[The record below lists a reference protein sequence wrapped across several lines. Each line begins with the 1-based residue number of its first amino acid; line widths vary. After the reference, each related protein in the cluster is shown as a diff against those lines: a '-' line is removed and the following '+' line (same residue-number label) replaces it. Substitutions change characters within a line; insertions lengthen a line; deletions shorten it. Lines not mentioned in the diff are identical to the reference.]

1 MIDNNLVMTP
11 TPDSIIY
18 VYDQNFNLLGAS
30 VECFHKHYEDEIITR
45 SKGKEVLTFEAV
57 ETSTI
62 YQHLKTENIVKFGGR
77 WFRIKFSEDDSSA
90 KGITKFTCYALWYE
104 LAEGLPS
111 PIHMVASTVR
121 AVAEAIT
128 KDFGKWVKLVIPT
141 DSGNRPVRSIT
152 LKENS
157 GLYKLRYL
165 AKQYNMELT
174 FGYEEVF
181 EQELRYVKT
190 VVIIQQYTE
199 SKIDYPLVVEEN
211 LKHIVRAEDSRN
223 LCTAYKLTGKG
234 ENDDEELTFA
244 SINHGSDYLLDVSWF
259 TERGMRPRYIP
270 KSKHDDRFKIK
281 QSMLDAA
288 RAYLDVYAKPL
299 ITYEASAIL
308 YDKVPDLHHSQ
319 LVVDDFYKLNEWRK
333 VTARSIDYDD
343 LSNSQITFDDP
354 RRDLMDLINDD
365 GDGAISSGNE
375 EQSHVVIRY
384 ANDILGTGFNTENG
398 KYIGVLTTTKRSED
412 LRPDDFTWVKIEG
425 PEGPQGRNGEP
436 GTPGRDGVDGVAG
449 KNGVGI
455 VDTDIT
461 YCISLSGTQAP
472 TDGWTSQVPELIKGR
487 YLWTKTFWRY
497 SDGTHETGYSVTYI
511 AQDGNRGNDGVA
523 GKDGVGIKRTEIS
536 YARSNS
542 GTEPPSDAK
551 WGSQVPEVP
560 YGEYL
565 WTRTKWFYTDD
576 TTEVGY
582 SVARMGTQGPKG
594 DSGSDGLPGKNG
606 VGLKGTEVKYAL
618 SDTDTNTPTTWTQQV
633 PTLVKG
639 KFLWTRTIWT
649 YTDNTSE
656 TAYQKTYIARD
667 GNDGQ
672 NGIAGKDG
680 VGLHH
685 TSISYAGS
693 TSGTEPPT
701 SNWTSNIPQVQPG
714 FYLWTRTIWH
724 YTDNTS
730 ETGYSVSKIGEQGP
744 RGIQGLQGETG
755 RQGIPGTP
763 GRDGRSQFTHIAFSD
778 SPDGTGFSHTDQGRA
793 YIGLYQDYNEA
804 HSKDKASYKW
814 TKWVGRDGAQGIP
827 GKAGAD
833 GKTSYFHVA
842 YAGSADGTRS
852 FSLDDRNQQ
861 YMGYYSDFTVED
873 STDPKKYRWFDR
885 MANVQVGGVNLFLN
899 SLFTF
904 GLKEPYSTYALVDDV
919 SDTKGQLV
927 ASIDATATKYRGYN
941 TLKIDSTWNGKYE
954 NQKITFRIGGDSRE
968 FTDYGFTNQ
977 NVRISFW
984 AKSNKNNA
992 QIDFRAGYRNTIE
1005 PLYLTTDWKYYSTYL
1020 CLAED
1025 TKCSQ
1030 DVIIHLWS
1038 QETTAWLAMIKVEV
1052 GTLST
1057 SYTEAPEDIAYRIN
1071 SKADG
1076 KLTQD
1081 QLNALAE
1088 KAQIYEA
1095 ELQAKA
1101 TMEQLSDLEKAY
1113 EARIKATEEAI
1124 SKSEA
1129 DLIDAGRRL
1138 DATVTELGGLRELKK
1153 FIDTYMSSSNE
1164 GLIIGKTDASAT
1176 IKVSPDRIS
1185 MFSAGKEVMY
1195 ISQGVIH
1202 IDNGVFTRSLQIG
1215 RFITEQHYAD
1225 PDLNVCRY
1233 VG

>member
-11 TPDSIIY
+11 IPDSLLY

-57 ETSTI
+57 ETSAI
-62 YQHLKTENIVKFGGR
+62 YQYLKTENVVKFGER
-77 WFRIKFSEDDSSA
+77 WFRIKFAEDDSSA
-90 KGITKFTCYALWYE
+90 KGLTKFTCYALWYE
-104 LAEGLPS
+104 LAEGLPT
-111 PIHMVASTVR
+111 PIRMVGSTVQ

-211 LKHIVRAEDSRN
+211 LNHIVRAEDSRN

-234 ENDDEELTFA
+234 EHDDEELTFA
-244 SINHGSDYLLDVSWF
+244 SINNGSDYLIDVSWF
-259 TERGMRPRYIP
+259 TERQMRPRYIP

-299 ITYEASAIL
+299 VTYEASAIL

-333 VTARSIDYDD
+333 VTARSVDYDD

-412 LRPDDFTWVKIEG
+412 LKPDDFTWVKIEG
-425 PEGPQGRNGEP
+425 PEGKQGRNGEP

-472 TDGWTSQVPELIKGR
+472 TDGWSSQVPELIKGR

-511 AQDGNRGNDGVA
+511 ARDGNNGNDGIA
-523 GKDGVGIKRTEIS
+523 GKDGVGIKNTEIS
-536 YARSNS
+536 YARATS
-542 GTEPPSDAK
+542 GTDVPAEGWQS
-551 WGSQVPEVP
+551 SVPEVP

-565 WTRTKWFYTDD
+565 WTRTKWTYTDN
-576 TTEVGY
+576 TSEVGY

-606 VGLKGTEVKYAL
+606 VGLKGTEVVYGL
-618 SDTDTNTPTTWTQQV
+618 SDNDQTAPTTWTQQV
-633 PTLVKG
+633 PSLVKG
-639 KFLWTRTIWT
+639 KFLWTRTTWT
-649 YTDNTSE
+649 YTDTTSE

-685 TSISYAGS
+685 TDITYAGS

-701 SNWTSNIPQVQPG
+701 GSWSSRIPEVQPG

-724 YTDNTS
+724 YTDSTS

-814 TKWVGRDGAQGIP
+814 TKWIGRDGAQGIP

-842 YAGSADGTRS
+842 YAGSADGSRS
-852 FSLDDRNQQ
+852 FSLEDRNQQ
-861 YMGYYSDFTVED
+861 YMGYYSDYTIED

-904 GLKEPYSTYALVDDV
+904 GLKEQYSTYELIDGLD
-919 SDTKGQLV
+919 DTKGQLV
-927 ASIDATATKYRGYN
+927 ASIDTTTKYRGYN
-941 TLKIDSTWNGKYE
+941 TLKLDSTWNGKYE
-954 NQKITFRIGGDSRE
+954 NQKITFRVGGDGRV

-984 AKSNKNNA
+984 GKSNKANA
-992 QIDFRAGYRNTIE
+992 RIDFRPGYRGTLE

-1020 CLAED
+1020 CLAKD

-1030 DVIIHLWS
+1030 DVIISLLS

-1052 GTLST
+1052 GTVST

-1088 KAQIYEA
+1088 KSQIYEA
-1095 ELQAKA
+1095 ELAAKA

-1113 EARIKATEEAI
+1113 EARIKANEEAI

-1129 DLIDAGRRL
+1129 DLIDAGRRIE
-1138 DATVTELGGLRELKK
+1138 ATVAELGGLRELKK

-1164 GLIIGKTDASAT
+1164 GLIIGKNDASAT
-1176 IKVSPDRIS
+1176 IKVSPNRIS

-1202 IDNGVFTRSLQIG
+1202 IDNGVFTKSLQIG

>member
-11 TPDSIIY
+11 IPDSLLY

-57 ETSTI
+57 ETSSI
-62 YQHLKTENIVKFGGR
+62 YQYLKTENVVKFGER
-77 WFRIKFSEDDSSA
+77 WFRIKFAEDDSSA
-90 KGITKFTCYALWYE
+90 KGLTKFTCYALWYE
-104 LAEGLPS
+104 LAEGLPT
-111 PIHMVASTVR
+111 PIRMVGSTVR

-211 LKHIVRAEDSRN
+211 LNHIVRAEDSRN

-244 SINHGSDYLLDVSWF
+244 SINNGSDYLIDVSWF
-259 TERGMRPRYIP
+259 TERQMRPRYIP

-299 ITYEASAIL
+299 VTYEASAIL

-333 VTARSIDYDD
+333 VTARSVDYDD

-384 ANDILGTGFNTENG
+384 ANDILGTGFNTETG

-412 LRPDDFTWVKIEG
+412 LKPDDFTWVKIEG
-425 PEGPQGRNGEP
+425 PEGKQGRNGEP

-472 TDGWTSQVPELIKGR
+472 TDGWSSQVPELTRGR

-511 AQDGNRGNDGVA
+511 ARDGNNGNDGVA
-523 GKDGVGIKRTEIS
+523 GKDGVGIKNTEIS
-536 YARSNS
+536 YARATS
-542 GTEPPSDAK
+542 GTDVPAGGWQS
-551 WGSQVPEVP
+551 SVPEVP

-565 WTRTKWFYTDD
+565 WTRTKWTYTDN
-576 TTEVGY
+576 TSEVGY

-606 VGLKGTEVKYAL
+606 VGLKGTEVVYGL
-618 SDTDTNTPTTWTQQV
+618 SDNDQSAPTTWTQQV
-633 PTLVKG
+633 PSLVKG
-639 KFLWTRTIWT
+639 KFLWTRTTWT
-649 YTDNTSE
+649 YTDTTSE
-656 TAYQKTYIARD
+656 IAYQKTYIARD

-685 TSISYAGS
+685 TDITYAGS

-701 SNWTSNIPQVQPG
+701 GSWSSRIPEVQPG
-714 FYLWTRTIWH
+714 FYLWTRTVWH
-724 YTDNTS
+724 YTDSTS

-804 HSKDKASYKW
+804 HSKDKTSYKW
-814 TKWVGRDGAQGIP
+814 TKWIGRDGAQGIP

-842 YAGSADGTRS
+842 YAGSSDGSRS
-852 FSLDDRNQQ
+852 FSLEDRNQQ
-861 YMGYYSDFTVED
+861 YMGYYSDFTPED
-873 STDPKKYRWFDR
+873 SSDPKKYRWFDR
-885 MANVQVGGVNLFLN
+885 IANVQVGGVNLFLN

-904 GLKEPYSTYALVDDV
+904 GLKEPYSTYKLYDSSAN
-919 SDTKGQLV
+919 TAGQLAV
-927 ASIDATATKYRGYN
+927 SIDNTTKFRGYN

-954 NQKITFRIGGDSRE
+954 DQKIVFDVGGDGRVPGN
-968 FTDYGFTNQ
+968 YGFTNQ

-984 AKSNKNNA
+984 AKSNKANA
-992 QIDFRAGYRNTIE
+992 RIDFRTGNRDTVE

-1020 CLAED
+1020 CIAQD
-1025 TKCSQ
+1025 TMCSQ
-1030 DVIIHLWS
+1030 DVIIHLLS
-1038 QETTAWLAMIKVEV
+1038 QETTAWLARIKVEV
-1052 GTLST
+1052 GTVST

-1088 KAQIYEA
+1088 KSQIYEA
-1095 ELQAKA
+1095 ELAAKA

-1113 EARIKATEEAI
+1113 EARIKANEEAI

-1129 DLIDAGRRL
+1129 DLIDAGRRIE
-1138 DATVTELGGLRELKK
+1138 ATVAELGGLRELKK

-1164 GLIIGKTDASAT
+1164 GLIIGRNDASAT

-1202 IDNGVFTRSLQIG
+1202 IDNGVFTKSLQIG

>member
-11 TPDSIIY
+11 IPDSLLY

-30 VECFHKHYEDEIITR
+30 VECFNKHYEDEIITR

-62 YQHLKTENIVKFGGR
+62 YQYLKTENIVKFGER
-77 WFRIKFSEDDSSA
+77 WFRIKFAEDDSSA

-104 LAEGLPS
+104 LAEGLPK
-111 PIHMVASTVR
+111 PIRMVASTVR

-244 SINHGSDYLLDVSWF
+244 SINNGSDYLIDVSWF
-259 TERGMRPRYIP
+259 TERQMRPRYIP

-299 ITYEASAIL
+299 VTYEASAIL
-308 YDKVPDLHHSQ
+308 YDKIPDLHHSQ
-319 LVVDDFYKLNEWRK
+319 FIVDDYYKLNEWRK
-333 VTARSIDYDD
+333 VTARSVDYDD

-412 LRPDDFTWVKIEG
+412 LKPDDFTWVKIEG
-425 PEGPQGRNGEP
+425 PEGKQGRNGEP

-449 KNGVGI
+449 KDGVGI
-455 VDTDIT
+455 VDTDVT

-472 TDGWTSQVPELIKGR
+472 TDGWSSQVPELTKGR

-511 AQDGNRGNDGVA
+511 ARDGNNGNDGIA
-523 GKDGVGIKRTEIS
+523 GKDGVGIKNTEIT
-536 YARSNS
+536 YASSNF
-542 GTEPPSDAK
+542 GTTPPETGWSTSIPRVEPA
-551 WGSQVPEVP
+551 
-560 YGEYL
+560 YYL
-565 WTRTKWFYTDD
+565 WTRTKWTYTDN
-576 TTEVGY
+576 TSEVGY
-582 SVARMGTQGPKG
+582 SVARMGTRGPKG

-606 VGLKGTEVKYAL
+606 VGLKGTEVVYGL
-618 SDTDTNTPTTWTQQV
+618 SDDDQTAPTNWTQQV
-633 PTLVKG
+633 PSLVKG
-639 KFLWTRTIWT
+639 KFLWTRTTWT
-649 YTDNTSE
+649 YTDTTSE

-667 GNDGQ
+667 GNDGN

-685 TSISYAGS
+685 TDITYAGS

-701 SNWTSNIPQVQPG
+701 GSWSSRIPEVQPG

-724 YTDNTS
+724 YTDSTS

-804 HSKDKASYKW
+804 HSKNKTSYKW
-814 TKWVGRDGAQGIP
+814 TKWIGRDGAQGIP

-842 YAGSADGTRS
+842 YAASANGSRS
-852 FSLDDRNQQ
+852 FSLEDRNQQ
-861 YMGYYSDFTVED
+861 YMGYYSDYIIED

-885 MANVQVGGVNLFLN
+885 MSNVQVGGVNLFLN

-904 GLKEPYSTYALVDDV
+904 GLKEPYSTYELID
-919 SDTKGQLV
+919 SPEDTKGQLV
-927 ASIDATATKYRGYN
+927 ASIDTTTKYRGYN
-941 TLKIDSTWNGKYE
+941 TLKLDSTWNGKYE
-954 NQKITFRIGGDSRE
+954 NQKITFRVGGDGRD

-984 AKSNKNNA
+984 GKSNKANA
-992 QIDFRAGYRNTIE
+992 RIDFRPEYRDTLE

-1025 TKCSQ
+1025 TKCSR
-1030 DVIIHLWS
+1030 DVIIHLLS

-1057 SYTEAPEDIAYRIN
+1057 SHTEAPEDIAYRIN

-1088 KAQIYEA
+1088 KSQIYEA
-1095 ELQAKA
+1095 ELAAKA

-1113 EARIKATEEAI
+1113 EARIKANEEAI

-1129 DLIDAGRRL
+1129 DLIDAGRRIE
-1138 DATVTELGGLRELKK
+1138 ATVAELGGLRELKK

-1202 IDNGVFTRSLQIG
+1202 IDNGVFTKSLQIG

>member
-11 TPDSIIY
+11 IPDSLLY

-57 ETSTI
+57 ETSSI
-62 YQHLKTENIVKFGGR
+62 YQHLKTENVVKFGER
-77 WFRIKFSEDDSSA
+77 WFRIKFAEDDSSA
-90 KGITKFTCYALWYE
+90 KGLTKFTCYALWYE
-104 LAEGLPS
+104 LAEGLPT
-111 PIHMVASTVR
+111 PIRMVGSTVR

-211 LKHIVRAEDSRN
+211 LNHIVRAEDSRN

-244 SINHGSDYLLDVSWF
+244 SINNGSDYLIDVSWF
-259 TERGMRPRYIP
+259 TERQMRPRYIP

-299 ITYEASAIL
+299 VTYEASAIL

-333 VTARSIDYDD
+333 VTARSVDYDD

-412 LRPDDFTWVKIEG
+412 LKPDDFTWVKIEG
-425 PEGPQGRNGEP
+425 PEGKQGRNGEP

-472 TDGWTSQVPELIKGR
+472 TDGWSSQVPELTKGR

-511 AQDGNRGNDGVA
+511 ARDGNNGNDGIA
-523 GKDGVGIKRTEIS
+523 GKDGVGIKNTEIS
-536 YARSNS
+536 YARATS
-542 GTEPPSDAK
+542 GTDVPAGGWQS
-551 WGSQVPEVP
+551 SVPEVP

-565 WTRTKWFYTDD
+565 WTRTKWMYTDN
-576 TTEVGY
+576 TSEVGY

-606 VGLKGTEVKYAL
+606 VGLKGTEVVYGL
-618 SDTDTNTPTTWTQQV
+618 SDNDQSAPTTWTQQV
-633 PTLVKG
+633 PSLVKG
-639 KFLWTRTIWT
+639 KFLWTRTTWT
-649 YTDNTSE
+649 YTDTTSE

-667 GNDGQ
+667 GNDGN

-685 TSISYAGS
+685 TDITYAGS

-701 SNWTSNIPQVQPG
+701 DNWTSSIPTIQPG
-714 FYLWTRTIWH
+714 FYLWTRTVWH
-724 YTDNTS
+724 YTDKTS

-814 TKWVGRDGAQGIP
+814 TKWIGRDGAQGIP

-842 YAGSADGTRS
+842 YAGSADGSRS
-852 FSLDDRNQQ
+852 FSLEDRNQQ
-861 YMGYYSDFTVED
+861 YMGYYSDYTIED

-904 GLKEPYSTYALVDDV
+904 GLKEQYSTYELIDGLDG
-919 SDTKGQLV
+919 TKGQLV
-927 ASIDATATKYRGYN
+927 ASIDTTTKYRGYN
-941 TLKIDSTWNGKYE
+941 TLKLDSTWNGKYE
-954 NQKITFRIGGDSRE
+954 NQKITFRVGGDGRE

-984 AKSNKNNA
+984 GKSNKANA
-992 QIDFRAGYRNTIE
+992 RIDFRPGYRDTLE

-1030 DVIIHLWS
+1030 DVIISLLS

-1052 GTLST
+1052 GTVST

-1088 KAQIYEA
+1088 KSQVYEA
-1095 ELQAKA
+1095 ELAAKA

-1113 EARIKATEEAI
+1113 EARIKANEEAI

-1129 DLIDAGRRL
+1129 DLIDAGRRIE
-1138 DATVTELGGLRELKK
+1138 ATVDELGGLRELKK

-1164 GLIIGKTDASAT
+1164 GLIIGKNDASAT

-1202 IDNGVFTRSLQIG
+1202 IDNGVFTKSLQIG
-1215 RFITEQHYAD
+1215 RFLTEQHYAD

>member
-11 TPDSIIY
+11 IPDSLLY
-18 VYDQNFNLLGAS
+18 VYDQNFNLLSAS

-57 ETSTI
+57 ETSSI
-62 YQHLKTENIVKFGGR
+62 YQHLKTENVVKFGER
-77 WFRIKFSEDDSSA
+77 WFRIKFAEDDSSA
-90 KGITKFTCYALWYE
+90 KGLTKFTCYALWYE
-104 LAEGLPS
+104 LAEGLPT
-111 PIHMVASTVR
+111 PIRMVGSTVR

-211 LKHIVRAEDSRN
+211 LNHIVRAEDSRN

-244 SINHGSDYLLDVSWF
+244 SINNGSDYLIDVSWF
-259 TERGMRPRYIP
+259 TERQMRPRYIP

-299 ITYEASAIL
+299 VTYEASAIL

-319 LVVDDFYKLNEWRK
+319 LVVDDFYRLNEWRK
-333 VTARSIDYDD
+333 VTSRSVDYDD

-412 LRPDDFTWVKIEG
+412 LKPDDFTWVKIEG
-425 PEGPQGRNGEP
+425 PEGKQGRNGEP

-472 TDGWTSQVPELIKGR
+472 TDGWSSQVPELTKGR

-511 AQDGNRGNDGVA
+511 ARDGNNGNDGIA
-523 GKDGVGIKRTEIS
+523 GKDGVGIKNTEIS
-536 YARSNS
+536 YARATS
-542 GTEPPSDAK
+542 GTDVPAGGWQS
-551 WGSQVPEVP
+551 SVPEVP

-565 WTRTKWFYTDD
+565 WTRTKWTYTDN
-576 TTEVGY
+576 TSEVGY

-594 DSGSDGLPGKNG
+594 DSGNDGLPGKNG
-606 VGLKGTEVKYAL
+606 VGLKGTEVVYGL
-618 SDTDTNTPTTWTQQV
+618 SDNDQSAPTTWTQQV
-633 PTLVKG
+633 PSLVKG
-639 KFLWTRTIWT
+639 KFLWTRTTWT
-649 YTDNTSE
+649 YTDTTSE

-685 TSISYAGS
+685 TDITYAGS

-701 SNWTSNIPQVQPG
+701 DNWTSSIPTIQPG

-724 YTDNTS
+724 YTDKTS

-804 HSKDKASYKW
+804 HSKDKTSYKW
-814 TKWVGRDGAQGIP
+814 TKWIGRDGAQGIP

-842 YAGSADGTRS
+842 YAGSSDGSRS
-852 FSLDDRNQQ
+852 FSLEDRNQQ
-861 YMGYYSDFTVED
+861 YMGYYSDYTIED

-904 GLKEPYSTYALVDDV
+904 GLKEKYSTYKLIDGED
-919 SDTKGQLV
+919 DTKGQLV
-927 ASIDATATKYRGYN
+927 ASIDTTTKYRGYN
-941 TLKIDSTWNGKYE
+941 ALKLDSTWNGKYE
-954 NQKITFRIGGDSRE
+954 NQKITFRVGGDGRV

-984 AKSNKNNA
+984 GKSNKANA
-992 QIDFRAGYRNTIE
+992 RIDFRPGYRNTLE

-1020 CLAED
+1020 CLAAD

-1030 DVIIHLWS
+1030 DVIIHLFS

-1052 GTLST
+1052 GTVST
-1057 SYTEAPEDIAYRIN
+1057 SHTEAPEDIAYRIN

-1088 KAQIYEA
+1088 KSRIYEA
-1095 ELQAKA
+1095 ELAAKA
-1101 TMEQLSDLEKAY
+1101 TMAQLSDLEKAY
-1113 EARIKATEEAI
+1113 EARIKANEEAI

-1129 DLIDAGRRL
+1129 DLIDAGRRIE
-1138 DATVTELGGLRELKK
+1138 ATVAELGGLRELKK

-1164 GLIIGKTDASAT
+1164 GLIIGKNDSSAA

-1202 IDNGVFTRSLQIG
+1202 IDNGVFTKSLQIG

>member
-30 VECFHKHYEDEIITR
+30 VECFNKHYEDEIITR

-104 LAEGLPS
+104 LAEGLPT
-111 PIHMVASTVR
+111 PIRMVGSTVR

-199 SKIDYPLVVEEN
+199 SKINYPLVVEEN

-244 SINHGSDYLLDVSWF
+244 SINNGSDYLLDVSWF

-425 PEGPQGRNGEP
+425 PEGKQGRNGEP

-472 TDGWTSQVPELIKGR
+472 TDGWTSQVPELVKGR

-497 SDGTHETGYSVTYI
+497 SDGAHETGYSVTYI
-511 AQDGNRGNDGVA
+511 AQDGNKGNDGVA

-649 YTDNTSE
+649 YTDTTSE

-701 SNWTSNIPQVQPG
+701 SNWTNNIPEVQPG

-724 YTDNTS
+724 YTDSTS

-814 TKWVGRDGAQGIP
+814 TKWAGRDGAQGIP

-904 GLKEPYSTYALVDDV
+904 GLKEPYSTYALIDDA
-919 SDTKGQLV
+919 SETKGQIA
-927 ASIDATATKYRGYN
+927 ASIDTTTKFRGYA
-941 TLKIDSTWNGKYE
+941 TLKIDSTWDGTYK
-954 NQKITFRIGGDSRE
+954 NQKITFRVGGDSRE

-984 AKSNKNNA
+984 GKSNKANA
-992 QIDFRAGYRNTIE
+992 RIDFRAGYRGTIE

-1020 CLAED
+1020 CLAKD

-1030 DVIIHLWS
+1030 DVIIHLLS
-1038 QETTAWLAMIKVEV
+1038 QETTAWLALIKVEV

-1057 SYTEAPEDIAYRIN
+1057 SHTEAPEDIAYRIN

-1124 SKSEA
+1124 LKSEA

-1164 GLIIGKTDASAT
+1164 GLIIGKTDARAT

-1202 IDNGVFTRSLQIG
+1202 IDNGVFTKSLQIG